1 MTGAIWKA
9 IIITT
14 EEGGRNM
21 IEVKNIWFSYE
32 TWDKFVLQD
41 ISFTVEQGEIVGVL
55 GANGVGKTTLLKI
68 IAGLLKPKASEEGQG
83 VFIDGMP
90 VKEKNGEIAF
100 ISEAGSY
107 LKDLTPLKYGE
118 FLADFYPDFDMA
130 YYEKLLR
137 FFQLEDKPIK
147 KMSKGQKAKAE
158 VAAGMAK
165 KTKYIIMDEPFIG
178 KDMFTRQDFMQ
189 ALAGSLTGEETIFI
203 TTHEID
209 EIENFID
216 RALVL
221 KDNTIAAD
229 VMMDDLRQEG
239 KSLTGLLKEVS
250 GYQDGGFTA
259 LLER

>member
-1 MTGAIWKA
+1 MIRV
-9 IIITT
+9 
-14 EEGGRNM
+14 EGLNFYYM
-21 IEVKNIWFSYE
+21 IGENILE
-32 TWDKFVLQD
+32 D
-41 ISFTVEQGEIVGVL
+41 ISFTAEKGEIIGIL
-55 GANGVGKTTLLKI
+55 GANGVGKTTLLKLL
-68 IAGLLKPKASEEGQG
+68 AGLLTPRSGNVQINDKSAVASCG
-83 VFIDGMP
+83 D
-90 VKEKNGEIAF
+90 IAF

-118 FLADFYPDFDMA
+118 FLADFYPDFDME
-130 YYEKLLR
+130 YYKKLLS

-165 KTKYIIMDEPFIG
+165 RTKYIIMDEPFIG

-189 ALAGSLTGEETIFI
+189 ALAGSLTGDETIFI

-216 RALVL
+216 RALIL
-221 KDNTIAAD
+221 KDNAIAAD
-229 VMMDDLRQEG
+229 VMMDDLRQQG

-250 GYQDGGFTA
+250 RYQDGGFTV
-259 LLER
+259 LLEK

>member
-1 MTGAIWKA
+1 MV
-9 IIITT
+9 
-14 EEGGRNM
+14 
-21 IEVKNIWFSYE
+21 EVKNVKFSYVS
-32 TWDKFVLQD
+32 WDDYTLKD
-41 ISFTVEQGEIVGVL
+41 ISFTVPDGQIVGVL
-55 GANGVGKTTLLKI
+55 GANGVGKTTLLKLLS
-68 IAGLLKPKASEEGQG
+68 GLLQPRKNEEGESG
-83 VFIDGMP
+83 IFFDG
-90 VKEKNGEIAF
+90 KTIEETYGDIAF

-107 LKDLTPLKYGE
+107 FKELTPMQFGE
-118 FLADFYPDFDMA
+118 FLQHFYPNFDME
-130 YYEKLLR
+130 YYKKLLS
-137 FFQLEDKPIK
+137 FFQLENKPIK
-147 KMSKGQKAKAE
+147 QMSKGQKAKAE

-216 RALVL
+216 RALIL

>member
-1 MTGAIWKA
+1 MIRV
-9 IIITT
+9 
-14 EEGGRNM
+14 EGLNFYYM
-21 IEVKNIWFSYE
+21 IGENILE
-32 TWDKFVLQD
+32 D
-41 ISFTVEQGEIVGVL
+41 ISFTAEKGEIIGIL
-55 GANGVGKTTLLKI
+55 GANGVGKTTLLKLL
-68 IAGLLKPKASEEGQG
+68 AGLLTPRSGNVQINDKSAVASC
-83 VFIDGMP
+83 
-90 VKEKNGEIAF
+90 GEIAF

-118 FLADFYPDFDMA
+118 FLADFYADFDME
-130 YYEKLLR
+130 YYQRLLT
-137 FFQLEDKPIK
+137 FFQLENKPIK

-221 KDNTIAAD
+221 KDNKIAAD

>member
-1 MTGAIWKA
+1 
-9 IIITT
+9 
-14 EEGGRNM
+14 M

-32 TWDKFVLQD
+32 TWDKYVLQD

-68 IAGLLKPKASEEGQG
+68 LAGLLPPKMGEENG
-83 VFIDGMP
+83 VWIDGVP
-90 VKEKNGEIAF
+90 VGEKSGEIAF

-107 LKDLTPLKYGE
+107 LKDLTPKEFGE
-118 FLADFYPDFDMA
+118 FLADFYPDFDRV

-137 FFQLEDKPIK
+137 FFQLEEKPIK
-147 KMSKGQKAKAE
+147 KMSKGQKAKVE

-165 KTKYIIMDEPFIG
+165 KTKILIMDEPFIG

-216 RALVL
+216 RAIIL
-221 KDNTIAAD
+221 KDCKIAAD
-229 VMMDDLRQEG
+229 VQMDELREQG
-239 KSLTGLLKEVS
+239 KSLSGLMKEVT
-250 GYQDGGFTA
+250 GYKEGNFTD
-259 LLER
+259 LLA

>member
-1 MTGAIWKA
+1 MIRV
-9 IIITT
+9 
-14 EEGGRNM
+14 EGLNFYYM
-21 IEVKNIWFSYE
+21 IGENILE
-32 TWDKFVLQD
+32 D
-41 ISFTVEQGEIVGVL
+41 ISFTAEKGEIIGIL
-55 GANGVGKTTLLKI
+55 GANGVGKTTLLKLL
-68 IAGLLKPKASEEGQG
+68 AGLLTPRSGNVQINDKSAVASCG
-83 VFIDGMP
+83 D
-90 VKEKNGEIAF
+90 IAF

-118 FLADFYPDFDMA
+118 FLADFYPDFDME
-130 YYEKLLR
+130 YYKKLLS

-165 KTKYIIMDEPFIG
+165 RTKYIIMDEPFIG

-189 ALAGSLTGEETIFI
+189 ALAGSLTGDETIFI

-216 RALVL
+216 RALIL
-221 KDNTIAAD
+221 KDNAIAAD
-229 VMMDDLRQEG
+229 VMMDDLRQQG

-250 GYQDGGFTA
+250 RYQDGGFTA
-259 LLER
+259 LLEK

>member
-1 MTGAIWKA
+1 MK
-9 IIITT
+9 
-14 EEGGRNM
+14 GGRNM

-32 TWDKFVLQD
+32 TWDKYVLQD

-68 IAGLLKPKASEEGQG
+68 LAGLLQTKTGKEGNG
-83 VFIDGMP
+83 VFIDGVP
-90 VKEKNGEIAF
+90 VREKSGDIAF

-107 LKDLTPLKYGE
+107 LKDLTPKEFGA

-137 FFQLEDKPIK
+137 FFQLEEKPIK
-147 KMSKGQKAKAE
+147 KMSKGQRAKAE

-165 KTKYIIMDEPFIG
+165 KTKILIMDEPFIG

-216 RALVL
+216 RAIIL
-221 KDNTIAAD
+221 KDCEIAAD
-229 VMMDDLRQEG
+229 VQMDDLRQQG
-239 KSLTGLLKEVS
+239 KSLSGLMKEVT
-250 GYQDGGFTA
+250 GYKEGNFTD
-259 LLER
+259 LLT

>member
-1 MTGAIWKA
+1 MV
-9 IIITT
+9 
-14 EEGGRNM
+14 
-21 IEVKNIWFSYE
+21 EVKDLKFSYE
-32 TWDKFVLQD
+32 SWDAYILNEV
-41 ISFTVEQGEIVGVL
+41 SFIVPDGQIVGIL
-55 GANGVGKTTLLKI
+55 GANGVGKTTLLKLL
-68 IAGLLKPKASEEGQG
+68 AGLLQPKKDENGP
-83 VFIDGMP
+83 VITYDGKS
-90 VKEKNGEIAF
+90 VQDTYGNISF

-107 LKDLTPLKYGE
+107 FKDHTPLEFGQ
-118 FLADFYPDFDMA
+118 FLADFYADFDME
-130 YYEKLLR
+130 YYQRLLT
-137 FFQLEDKPIK
+137 FFQLENKPIK

-216 RALVL
+216 RALIL

>member
-1 MTGAIWKA
+1 M
-9 IIITT
+9 
-14 EEGGRNM
+14 E
-21 IEVKNIWFSYE
+21 
-32 TWDKFVLQD
+32 
-41 ISFTVEQGEIVGVL
+41 
-55 GANGVGKTTLLKI
+55 
-68 IAGLLKPKASEEGQG
+68 
-83 VFIDGMP
+83 
-90 VKEKNGEIAF
+90 
-100 ISEAGSY
+100 
-107 LKDLTPLKYGE
+107 
-118 FLADFYPDFDMA
+118 
-130 YYEKLLR
+130 YYKKLLS

-165 KTKYIIMDEPFIG
+165 RTKYIIMDEPFIG

-189 ALAGSLTGEETIFI
+189 ALAGSLSGDETIFI

-216 RALVL
+216 RALIL

-259 LLER
+259 LLEK

>member
-1 MTGAIWKA
+1 MIRV
-9 IIITT
+9 
-14 EEGGRNM
+14 EGLNFYYM
-21 IEVKNIWFSYE
+21 IGENILE
-32 TWDKFVLQD
+32 D
-41 ISFTVEQGEIVGVL
+41 ISFTAEKGEIIGIL
-55 GANGVGKTTLLKI
+55 GANGVGKTTLLKLL
-68 IAGLLKPKASEEGQG
+68 AGLLTPRSGNVQINDKSAVASCG
-83 VFIDGMP
+83 D
-90 VKEKNGEIAF
+90 IAF

-118 FLADFYPDFDMA
+118 FLADFYPDFDME
-130 YYEKLLR
+130 YYKKLLS

-165 KTKYIIMDEPFIG
+165 RTKYIIMDEPFIG

-216 RALVL
+216 RAIIL
-221 KDNTIAAD
+221 KDCKIAAD
-229 VMMDDLRQEG
+229 VQMDDLRQQG
-239 KSLTGLLKEVS
+239 KSLSGLMKEVT
-250 GYQDGGFTA
+250 GYKEGNFTD
-259 LLER
+259 LLA

>member
-1 MTGAIWKA
+1 MIRV
-9 IIITT
+9 
-14 EEGGRNM
+14 EGLNFYYM
-21 IEVKNIWFSYE
+21 IGENILE
-32 TWDKFVLQD
+32 D
-41 ISFTVEQGEIVGVL
+41 ISFTAEKGEIIGIL
-55 GANGVGKTTLLKI
+55 GANGVGKTTLLKLL
-68 IAGLLKPKASEEGQG
+68 AGLLTPRSGNVQINDKSAVASCG
-83 VFIDGMP
+83 D
-90 VKEKNGEIAF
+90 IAF

-107 LKDLTPLKYGE
+107 LKDLSPKEYGE
-118 FLADFYPDFDMA
+118 FLSDFYPDFDMA

-216 RALVL
+216 RVLVL

-229 VMMDDLRQEG
+229 VMMDDLRQQG

>member
-1 MTGAIWKA
+1 MIRV
-9 IIITT
+9 
-14 EEGGRNM
+14 EGLNFYYM
-21 IEVKNIWFSYE
+21 IGENILE
-32 TWDKFVLQD
+32 D
-41 ISFTVEQGEIVGVL
+41 ISFTAEKGEIIGIL
-55 GANGVGKTTLLKI
+55 GANGVGKTTLLKLL
-68 IAGLLKPKASEEGQG
+68 AGLLTPRSGNVQINDKSAVASCG
-83 VFIDGMP
+83 D
-90 VKEKNGEIAF
+90 IAF

-107 LKDLTPLKYGE
+107 LKDLSPKEYGE
-118 FLADFYPDFDMA
+118 FLSDFYPDFDMA

-216 RALVL
+216 RVLVL

-229 VMMDDLRQEG
+229 VMMDDLRQQG

-259 LLER
+259 LLE

>member
-1 MTGAIWKA
+1 MIRV
-9 IIITT
+9 
-14 EEGGRNM
+14 EGLNFYYM
-21 IEVKNIWFSYE
+21 IGENILE
-32 TWDKFVLQD
+32 D
-41 ISFTVEQGEIVGVL
+41 ISFTAEKGEIIGIL
-55 GANGVGKTTLLKI
+55 GANGVGKTTLLKLL
-68 IAGLLKPKASEEGQG
+68 AGLLTPRSGNVQINDKSAVASCG
-83 VFIDGMP
+83 D
-90 VKEKNGEIAF
+90 IAF

-118 FLADFYPDFDMA
+118 FLADFYPDFDME
-130 YYEKLLR
+130 YYKKLLS

-165 KTKYIIMDEPFIG
+165 RTKYIIMDEPFIG

-189 ALAGSLTGEETIFI
+189 ALAGSLTGDETIFI

-216 RALVL
+216 RALIL
-221 KDNTIAAD
+221 KDNTIVAD
-229 VMMDDLRQEG
+229 VKMDDLRQAG
-239 KSLTGLLKEVS
+239 NSLTGFLKEVS
-250 GYQDGGFTA
+250 GYKDGNFVE

>member
-1 MTGAIWKA
+1 MIRV
-9 IIITT
+9 
-14 EEGGRNM
+14 EGLNFYYM
-21 IEVKNIWFSYE
+21 IGENILE
-32 TWDKFVLQD
+32 D
-41 ISFTVEQGEIVGVL
+41 ISFTAEKGEIIGIL
-55 GANGVGKTTLLKI
+55 GANGVGKTTLLKLL
-68 IAGLLKPKASEEGQG
+68 AGLLTPRSGNVQINDKSAVASCG
-83 VFIDGMP
+83 D
-90 VKEKNGEIAF
+90 IAF

-118 FLADFYPDFDMA
+118 FLADFYPDFDME
-130 YYEKLLR
+130 YYKKLLS

-165 KTKYIIMDEPFIG
+165 RTKHIIMDEPFIG

-189 ALAGSLTGEETIFI
+189 ALAGSLTGDETIFI

-216 RALVL
+216 RALIL
-221 KDNTIAAD
+221 KDNTIVAD
-229 VMMDDLRQEG
+229 VKMDDLRQAG
-239 KSLTGLLKEVS
+239 NSLTGFLKEVS

-259 LLER
+259 LLDK